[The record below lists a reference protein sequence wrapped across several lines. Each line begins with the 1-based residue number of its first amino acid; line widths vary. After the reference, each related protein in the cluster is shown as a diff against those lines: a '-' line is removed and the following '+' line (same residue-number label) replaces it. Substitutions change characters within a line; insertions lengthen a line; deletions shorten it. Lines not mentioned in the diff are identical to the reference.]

1 MPLSRQTPWSGAEK
15 LVQYQSNRAVPEGA
29 MMKKDAMAAL
39 RAHAK
44 KPASEAHGKPAS
56 FKKGGPTSE
65 DRMKYGKNLSR
76 AMNQK
81 TG

>member
-1 MPLSRQTPWSGAEK
+1 MKSKMTP
-15 LVQYQSNRAVPEGA
+15 QSAV
-29 MMKKDAMAAL
+29 K
-39 RAHAK
+39 RH
-44 KPASEAHGKPAS
+44 EARMHPGKTPS

-65 DRMKYGKNLSR
+65 DRMRLGKNMSR

>member
-1 MPLSRQTPWSGAEK
+1 
-15 LVQYQSNRAVPEGA
+15 
-29 MMKKDAMAAL
+29 MKKDAMAAL

-44 KPASEAHGKPAS
+44 KPASKAHGKAAG

-65 DRMKYGKNLSR
+65 DRMKYGKNMSR
-76 AMNQK
+76 VMSQK

>member
-1 MPLSRQTPWSGAEK
+1 
-15 LVQYQSNRAVPEGA
+15 
-29 MMKKDAMAAL
+29 MKKDAMAAL

-44 KPASEAHGKPAS
+44 KPASQAHGKA

-65 DRMKYGKNLSR
+65 DRMRMGKNLSR
-76 AMNQK
+76 AANQK

>member
-1 MPLSRQTPWSGAEK
+1 MAEK
-15 LVQYQSNRAVPEGA
+15 DS
-29 MMKKDAMAAL
+29 KAMAAL

-44 KPASEAHGKPAS
+44 KPAKQAHG

-65 DRMKYGKNLSR
+65 DRLKMGKNMAR

-81 TG
+81 SG